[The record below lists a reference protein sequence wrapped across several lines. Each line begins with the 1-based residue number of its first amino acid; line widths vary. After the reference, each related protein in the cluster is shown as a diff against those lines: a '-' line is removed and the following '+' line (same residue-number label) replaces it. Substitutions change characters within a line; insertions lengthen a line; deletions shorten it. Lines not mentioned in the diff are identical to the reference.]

1 MRLIDH
7 YLTITDLS
15 QVNVDRKS
23 PYPLGTW
30 KGERGDMIYLNCE
43 EQIKML
49 EALKTRPVQPD
60 ENCPELTDEELLQF
74 SRIANERQSER
85 KKQTVTLRL
94 SPQALNKAKSLGKGY
109 TTVLSRILENAL
121 ADNETIQHHL

>member
-1 MRLIDH
+1 MKNINLNKP
-7 YLTITDLS
+7 LT
-15 QVNVDRKS
+15 
-23 PYPLGTW
+23 
-30 KGERGDMIYLNCE
+30 E